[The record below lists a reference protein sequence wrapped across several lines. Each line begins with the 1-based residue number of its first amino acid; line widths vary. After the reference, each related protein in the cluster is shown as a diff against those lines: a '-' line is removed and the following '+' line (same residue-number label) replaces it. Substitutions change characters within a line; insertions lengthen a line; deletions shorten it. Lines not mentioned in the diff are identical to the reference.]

1 MKKAVSVFLV
11 ICLLMSAVNF
21 SPFTLVSFAQG
32 VNQELEIQ
40 DAADAVL
47 FSAASEADGTDSS
60 VSDEDTVVDD
70 REISDE
76 DNTAEDITAEDIS
89 AEDLT
94 AETSE
99 ILTEEIEETKVPAET
114 DGDIN
119 AAETEEAAEETIA
132 AETEE
137 AGEETIAAETEEA
150 GEETVA
156 AETEEAGEETIA
168 AETEESSEETIA
180 AETEEAGEETIAA
193 KTEEVGEETIAVESE
208 EAGEDSTLED
218 VTGESV
224 IDDKSTEE
232 IIVPAGNGITAKDEI
247 EKKQAGDPRSGTLSN
262 GVSWELT
269 GISGALT
276 LTISGIGDIST
287 DYYQKQDPNSLERPV
302 APWDGYIDQIIR
314 IIVEEGI
321 TEVGYFAFYG
331 MPSLLEVILPDGLSV
346 IGYGCFDGCPQLH
359 TVNLPD
365 SLQTIEQSAFRGAGL
380 VSIEIPDN
388 VTSLGSYVFDGCTK
402 LRSIKL
408 PDSIDYIGWGTFSNT
423 AITEFTIPRAS
434 ESGYYDIGAFTFDNC
449 SKLKK
454 IVIPLDVSV
463 IHKGV
468 FRNCV
473 SLTDV
478 YYEGTASDWQNITIE
493 DENDALQS
501 ANLHT
506 TTVPVTSVK
515 INSTARTMTVGK
527 TFQLAAWPQPVNAT
541 DKRVTWHSFNTAV
554 AKVSST
560 GLVTAVG
567 KGTTNV
573 RVMTVDGGKIAYCK
587 VTVTEPTVPV
597 TSVKINTTA
606 KTLEVGKTFQLA
618 AWPQPTN
625 ATNKAVTWY
634 SFNTAVA
641 TVSSTGLVTA
651 KGKGSTNVR
660 VMTKD
665 GGKIA
670 YCKITVTEPTIPV
683 TSVKINTTA
692 KTLTVGKTFQLAA
705 WPQPTNATNKAVT
718 WYSFNTAVATVS
730 STGLVTAKG
739 KGSTNVRVMTKDGGK
754 IAYCKI
760 TVTEPVIP
768 VSSVKI
774 NTTAR
779 TLEPGKTFQLAAW
792 PQPANATNKAVTW
805 TSSNTAIAKVS
816 STGLVTAVKA
826 GSANITVK
834 TADGGYTATCKITVK
849 QSSTI
854 PDGYSVSAPEDVHWT
869 DDFRIAWTLGKMQDG
884 SVCRKYRYM
893 IYNAATGTMV
903 SDHTWSTSSTSKTS
917 TESALSSNTI
927 DGLMTGSYYF
937 TVYAMDDDKN
947 QISPETRSNTK
958 SFTRPNERLPKPTNV
973 RWSGTKVLFDIP
985 DSYKSKTNHYL
996 CRIYYDSEGDGS
1008 YDRSSGKTGK
1018 ISDEIDM
1025 SSYMTGPGY
1034 YKATL
1039 RVYNTDPQVI
1049 LPSEIVELP
1058 VIYFSE

>member
-193 KTEEVGEETIAVESE
+193 KTEEVGE
-208 EAGEDSTLED
+208 DSTLED

-346 IGYGCFDGCPQLH
+346 IGYGCFESCSQLH

-388 VTSLGSYVFDGCTK
+388 VTSLGSYVFAGCTK

-670 YCKITVTEPTIPV
+670 YCKITVTEP
-683 TSVKINTTA
+683 
-692 KTLTVGKTFQLAA
+692 
-705 WPQPTNATNKAVT
+705 
-718 WYSFNTAVATVS
+718 
-730 STGLVTAKG
+730 
-739 KGSTNVRVMTKDGGK
+739 
-754 IAYCKI
+754 
-760 TVTEPVIP
+760 VIP

-826 GSANITVK
+826 GSASITVK

-854 PDGYSVSAPEDVHWT
+854 PDGYSASAPEDVHWT
-869 DDFRIAWTLGKMQDG
+869 DDFRFAWTFGKMQDG